1 MNRYTYME
9 NGHWRVKLGEQE
21 IRAKFVD
28 RLAEYED
35 IGMTPEEI
43 VVQLEMFRAYRHAC
57 KGRTPEFVAQAIAY
71 TEQQGEEEK
80 KRATTVEPMEDQV
93 AKMMQAVQVAYQIM
107 GVY

>member
-9 NGHWRVKLGEQE
+9 NGHWRVKIGEQE
-21 IRAKFVD
+21 IRADFVD

-35 IGMTPEEI
+35 IGMTPDEI
-43 VVQLEMFRAYRHAC
+43 ADQLELFRAYRHVC

-71 TEQQGEEEK
+71 TEQQAHEEK

-93 AKMMQAVQVAYQIM
+93 AKMIQAVQIAYQIM